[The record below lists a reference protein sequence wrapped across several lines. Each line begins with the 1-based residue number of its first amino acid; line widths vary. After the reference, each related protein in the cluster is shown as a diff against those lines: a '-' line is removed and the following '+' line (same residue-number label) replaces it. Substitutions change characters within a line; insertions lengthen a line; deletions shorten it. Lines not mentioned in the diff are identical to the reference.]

1 MKRLIL
7 QFVLASLLV
16 VGWAAAIANPP
27 AESGS
32 FVVRYEEQTG
42 FIQTD
47 FEGGYN
53 IVFGIDP
60 REFCA
65 EIYNFDT
72 FAFQEITLPDMER
85 LTQFLKGEVRAFVWP
100 FTGPDDYEC
109 EVWLTV
115 PPLLEGMA
123 KFRSMEQHGGR
134 TTVAQGWIGHGLLLD
149 RTGAQTPFTSIF
161 RLVVDVKAD
170 EARVLFFVTQIGDH

>member
-1 MKRLIL
+1 MKRYIVQLA
-7 QFVLASLLV
+7 LASLLIL
-16 VGWAAAIANPP
+16 GWAAAMAVPP

-32 FVVRYEEQTG
+32 FVVRYDEELG

-53 IVFGIDP
+53 VVFGIDP

-72 FAFQEITLPDMER
+72 FAVQEITLPDIEKM
-85 LTQFLKGEVRAFVWP
+85 TQFIRGEVRAFVWP

-115 PPLLEGMA
+115 PPLLEGIA
-123 KFRSMEQHGGR
+123 KFRNTEIHGP
-134 TTVAQGWIGHGLLLD
+134 TPVFGWLGHGLLLD
-149 RTGAQTPFTSIF
+149 RAGAQTPFTSIF
-161 RLVVDVKAD
+161 RLVIDAKAD